1 MTDKE
6 FRHLRRA
13 DLIDIIYEL
22 QSNEVQLQEEI
33 KELKTQLADKR
44 LKIAKV
50 GSIAEAAVSLNGFF
64 ESAQATANQ
73 YLQEIHHAKVLADKK
88 VKQAEEKAAAIVAE
102 AKEESEKILA
112 AAGNIQEISVSE
124 TEKPSS
130 AGIEQPE
137 VQCNEQI

>member
-1 MTDKE
+1 M
-6 FRHLRRA
+6 
-13 DLIDIIYEL
+13 
-22 QSNEVQLQEEI
+22 
-33 KELKTQLADKR
+33 
-44 LKIAKV
+44 
-50 GSIAEAAVSLNGFF
+50 
-64 ESAQATANQ
+64 
-73 YLQEIHHAKVLADKK
+73 
-88 VKQAEEKAAAIVAE
+88 AE

>member
-44 LKIAKV
+44 LKIAKA

-64 ESAQATANQ
+64 FFF
-73 YLQEIHHAKVLADKK
+73 
-88 VKQAEEKAAAIVAE
+88 
-102 AKEESEKILA
+102 
-112 AAGNIQEISVSE
+112 
-124 TEKPSS
+124 
-130 AGIEQPE
+130 
-137 VQCNEQI
+137 

>member
-1 MTDKE
+1 MV
-6 FRHLRRA
+6 FLRVLR
-13 DLIDIIYEL
+13 
-22 QSNEVQLQEEI
+22 QP
-33 KELKTQLADKR
+33 
-44 LKIAKV
+44 
-50 GSIAEAAVSLNGFF
+50 
-64 ESAQATANQ
+64 ANQ